1 MVTDFYYD
9 DVNKD
14 IEKVKAKL
22 EIVELKNNLRNYLNS
37 SYTKGEL
44 YRFKYYLILVP
55 VFNFLKDN
63 YKFYIEIKEKFSY
76 FPLSLQDEIE
86 KDDIKQLLDRL
97 KTETL
102 FSSLTEIGTVLK
114 NICPNLDIPT
124 EWSLENIGISLNND
138 FEIDVYEWSEEISQ
152 FKTNILCLV
161 EEHFK
166 KIEVQL
172 EEALNIA
179 RNKRTLPE
187 FAYYTALKWAF
198 KKEKDLSFFGYMS
211 LLDMPIKGFV
221 SDKELYERLKA
232 ISDLL
237 LKGGNVSA
245 SLNYSS
251 GVSVGRLLDW
261 AITELAKV
269 QYDIEEL

>member
-1 MVTDFYYD
+1 MVTDFYND

-14 IEKVKAKL
+14 IEKVKAQL

-37 SYTKGEL
+37 SYTKDEL
-44 YRFKYYLILVP
+44 YRFKYYLILVS
-55 VFNFLKDN
+55 VFNFLEDN
-63 YKFYIEIKEKFSY
+63 YKFYVEIKEKFAY

-102 FSSLTEIGTVLK
+102 FSSLTEIGTVLN

-124 EWSLENIGISLNND
+124 EWSLNNIG
-138 FEIDVYEWSEEISQ
+138 IDVYEWSGEISQ

-198 KKEKDLSFFGYMS
+198 KKEKNLPFFGYMS
-211 LLDMPIKGFV
+211 LLDTPVKEFV

-237 LKGGNVSA
+237 LIHGNVSA
-245 SLNYSS
+245 SLSYSS
-251 GVSVGRLLDW
+251 GISVGKLLDW
-261 AITELAKV
+261 AITELPYF